1 VRATINDLILPSCS
15 RGEKFD
21 SDRVLLI
28 LQNGE
33 VVDLGTPE
41 SNKIVD
47 LVVEASAVNFNC
59 SGWKDVVVTKESKGG
74 KH

>member
-1 VRATINDLILPSCS
+1 MIWILPSWL
-15 RGEKFD
+15 RED

-47 LVVEASAVNFNC
+47 LVVEASTVNFNC

-74 KH
+74 KR